1 MPKFTHLLFTACT
14 LATWAC
20 VTPPANAS
28 SLDAARIA
36 ALEQEVKSLRK
47 TVATLRAQASRGAV
61 VPHGANSTSL
71 NTPYKAPAA
80 STAYDWNGFYIGA
93 NAGYG
98 WGTSNATAS
107 TTGVGNPDAEV
118 FHESNGRFGFNPK
131 GFIGGAQGGFN
142 YQTGMLV
149 YGLEADAQFSNLEA
163 SRDTGF
169 LPAHAGQTGRL
180 RDTLDA
186 SWLVTVRPRLGVAFD
201 RTLLYATGGMAIAEV
216 RLAQLNEICQM
227 ANCPVSKFDGSVSS
241 TKVGWVLGGG
251 IEHALIGNWTVKA
264 EYLYVDLGSV
274 DLRRNLIDDVGGT
287 NRVFPGVFVDST
299 ANLNAH
305 IARFGFNYGFHP
317 GSAGN

>member
-1 MPKFTHLLFTACT
+1 H
-14 LATWAC
+14 
-20 VTPPANAS
+20 S
-28 SLDAARIA
+28 
-36 ALEQEVKSLRK
+36 
-47 TVATLRAQASRGAV
+47 
-61 VPHGANSTSL
+61 ANSTWL
-71 NTPYKAPAA
+71 NTPYKAPVA
-80 STAYDWNGFYIGA
+80 STAYDWSGFYIGA

-118 FHESNGRFGFNPK
+118 FHESNGTFGFNPK
-131 GFIGGAQGGFN
+131 GFIGGMQGGFN

-180 RDTLDA
+180 RDTLDP
-186 SWLVTVRPRLGVAFD
+186 SWQVTIRPRLGVAFD
-201 RTLLYATGGMAIAEV
+201 RTLLYATGGMAISEV
-216 RLAQLNEICQM
+216 RLSQLNEICQV
-227 ANCPVSKFDGSVSS
+227 ANCPASKFDGSVSS

-251 IEHALIGNWTVKA
+251 IEHGLIGNWTVKA

-299 ANLNAH
+299 ANLKAH
-305 IARFGFNYGFHP
+305 IARFGFNYRFNP
-317 GSAGN
+317 GTAGN